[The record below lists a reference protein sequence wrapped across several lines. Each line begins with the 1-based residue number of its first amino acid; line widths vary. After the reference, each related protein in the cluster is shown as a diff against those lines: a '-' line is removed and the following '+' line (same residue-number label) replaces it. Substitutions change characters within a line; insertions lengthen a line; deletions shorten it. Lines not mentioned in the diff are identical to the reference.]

1 MCLFIQNQLIQKDF
15 LNSSNLNLQWING
28 GWNTSRLGCAM
39 VSCETGTQV
48 TSLWEHTTN
57 SAEHEPVG
65 TAGTTDRWVQE
76 IFVASLFSWKG
87 FMHTDNVLT
96 SFIHWIEASGL
107 NKCSQGDAKLQWKY
121 NSIPPRAMF
130 GLEARMRGWSYK
142 QNWLGIFQQN
152 RSFIWHGWFIETKSV
167 CRNMRRGLGW
177 LRLTQAS
184 DLSCCF
190 PSISFAQWIL
200 NYWYKMK

>member
-1 MCLFIQNQLIQKDF
+1 MLLDII
-15 LNSSNLNLQWING
+15 
-28 GWNTSRLGCAM
+28 
-39 VSCETGTQV
+39 
-48 TSLWEHTTN
+48 
-57 SAEHEPVG
+57 
-65 TAGTTDRWVQE
+65 
-76 IFVASLFSWKG
+76 
-87 FMHTDNVLT
+87 
-96 SFIHWIEASGL
+96 SFIHWIETSGL

-167 CRNMRRGLGW
+167 CGNMRRGLGW
-177 LRLTQAS
+177 LRLTQTS

-190 PSISFAQWIL
+190 LSISFAQWIFS
-200 NYWYKMK
+200 YWYKMKQLQQGKDSPTPRTSNSSAVGVCPWDLRGKRSRVSFKSGTTEGLNLHLPFLWGKSIPSYFGTLSLSEFYKTKFKSPIFVPA